1 MENNMQELSPEM
13 MELISGGELAEMDKI
28 ALDSQIK
35 KWKSQGG
42 TLKIVKARLNN
53 MASPEA
59 IRYVEE
65 HWDSN

>member
-35 KWKSQGG
+35 NGSP
-42 TLKIVKARLNN
+42 KAAR
-53 MASPEA
+53 
-59 IRYVEE
+59 
-65 HWDSN
+65 